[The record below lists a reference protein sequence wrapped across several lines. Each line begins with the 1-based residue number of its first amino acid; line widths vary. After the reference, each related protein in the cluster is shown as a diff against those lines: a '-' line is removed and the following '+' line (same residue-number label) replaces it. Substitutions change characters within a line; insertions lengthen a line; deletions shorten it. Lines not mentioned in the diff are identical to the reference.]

1 MGRRDMSDIRRA
13 EYAAA
18 AYRALMRHG
27 NQGTSL
33 ARVAEEAGAS
43 KANVLHYFKSKE
55 ALLAA
60 ALRHANA
67 VLLREVVL
75 LLNEAQSPW
84 ERVYAVVETNLS
96 PTSFRPEVAHAWIS
110 LCAGVP
116 HVEAY
121 QRIQTV
127 IYARMRSNLIGPLRA
142 LLPEEDAVLMSD
154 LLTTAIDGIWLRCGL
169 SLNGITIEDARAQ
182 IDAVVDARLPDSA
195 ERRAARARMIEV
207 CRIMTNARR
216 LQNPQDPL

>member
-84 ERVYAVVETNLS
+84 ERIYAVVETNLS

-182 IDAVVDARLPDSA
+182 IDAVLDARLPDSA

-207 CRIMTNARR
+207 CRIMTSARR

>member
-1 MGRRDMSDIRRA
+1 MSSIRRA

-18 AYRALMRHG
+18 AYRALMRYG

-33 ARVAEEAGAS
+33 ARVAEEADAS

-67 VLLREVVL
+67 VLLREAVL
-75 LLNEAQSPW
+75 LLSEARTPW
-84 ERVYAVVETNLS
+84 ERIYAVVETNLS

-116 HVEAY
+116 HVETY

-127 IYARMRSNLIGPLRA
+127 IYARMHSNLIGPLRA
-142 LLPEEDAVLMSD
+142 MLSENDAALMAD
-154 LLTTAIDGIWLRCGL
+154 LLITAIDGIWLRCGL
-169 SLNGITIEDARAQ
+169 SLNGISQADARAQ
-182 IDAVVDARLPDSA
+182 VEALLDARLPDSA
-195 ERRAARARMIEV
+195 ARQEARTRMREV
-207 CRIMTNARR
+207 CRILTSARR
-216 LQNPQDPL
+216 A

>member
-1 MGRRDMSDIRRA
+1 MGRRDISRIRRA

-27 NQGTSL
+27 NEGTSL

-43 KANVLHYFKSKE
+43 KANVLHYFKTKE

-67 VLLREVVL
+67 ELLREAVL
-75 LLNEAQSPW
+75 LLGEARTPW
-84 ERVYAVVETNLS
+84 ERVYAVIETNLS
-96 PTSFRPEVAHAWIS
+96 PTSFRPEVAHAWIA

-116 HVEAY
+116 HVPVY

-127 IYARMRSNLIGPLRA
+127 IYARMRSNLIGPLRS
-142 LLPEEDAVLMSD
+142 LLPASDAALVTDLM
-154 LLTTAIDGIWLRCGL
+154 TTAIDGIWLRCGL
-169 SLNGITIEDARAQ
+169 SLDGVTQEQARAQ
-182 IDAVVDARLPDSA
+182 LDAVLDARLPDSDT
-195 ERRAARARMIEV
+195 RRAARARMAEV
-207 CRIMTNARR
+207 ARLLTKAR
-216 LQNPQDPL
+216 VRAKT